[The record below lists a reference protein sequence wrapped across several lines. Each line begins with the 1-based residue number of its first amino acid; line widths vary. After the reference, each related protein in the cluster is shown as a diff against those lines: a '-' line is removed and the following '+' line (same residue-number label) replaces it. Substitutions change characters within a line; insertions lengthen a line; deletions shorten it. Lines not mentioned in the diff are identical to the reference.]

1 MSFIGHLRAIIRI
14 VLIVLMTIVLLI
26 IWGTGYVLCLGR
38 EQPAIAIRGFIVQNW
53 SRSLARIIGM
63 RRVIVGTPPEPPFC
77 LVANHLSYIDVIVL
91 HACTRGVLISRA
103 DVAKWP
109 GIGFLARIAGTL
121 FINRQRIRQ
130 IVDINDQIRGVL
142 DRGDGIL
149 FFPEGTSTAGD
160 DVSRFRSP
168 LLNYP
173 AALSYP
179 VHFAAIDYK
188 SDTFDVRMHVCWWA
202 DMTFVDHLYTLLMK
216 PGFQARVRFGNDPIV
231 QSDRKELAARL
242 EEKVRALYEPVR
254 NTPRHE
260 ID

>member
-1 MSFIGHLRAIIRI
+1 MSLVGHLRATIRI
-14 VLIVLMTIVLLI
+14 VLSVLMTLVILI
-26 IWGTGYVLCLGR
+26 IWGTAYVLCLGAER
-38 EQPAIAIRGFIVQNW
+38 PAIAIRGWSVQQW
-53 SRSLARIIGM
+53 SRWLARIMGM
-63 RRVIVGTPPEPPFC
+63 RRVVIGDPPEPPFC

-91 HACTRGVLISRA
+91 HACTKGVLISRA

-121 FINRQRIRQ
+121 FINRRRIRQ
-130 IVDINDQIRGVL
+130 IVDINEQIGQVL

-160 DVSRFRSP
+160 DVTKFRSP

-188 SDTFDVRMHVCWWA
+188 SDSFDVRMHVCWWA
-202 DMTFVDHLYTLLMK
+202 DMTFVDHLYTLLSK
-216 PGFQARVRFGNDPIV
+216 PGFQARVRFGAEQIV
-231 QSDRKELAARL
+231 ESDRKELAARL
-242 EEKVRALYEPVR
+242 EERVRALYSPVR
-254 NTPRHE
+254 NSPPT
-260 ID
+260 

>member
-1 MSFIGHLRAIIRI
+1 MGVVGHVRAVVR
-14 VLIVLMTIVLLI
+14 LLLSVLMTLVLLV
-26 IWGTGYVLCLGR
+26 IWGTAWLLCLGAER
-38 EQPAIAIRGFIVQNW
+38 PAIAIRGFIVQQW
-53 SRSLARIIGM
+53 SRGLAGIIGM
-63 RRVIVGTPPEPPFC
+63 KHVVVGTPPEPPFC

-91 HACTRGVLISRA
+91 HACTKGVLISRA

-121 FINRQRIRQ
+121 FINRRRIRQ
-130 IVDINDQIRGVL
+130 IVDINDQIREVL

-149 FFPEGTSTAGD
+149 FFPEGTSTSGD

-188 SDTFDVRMHVCWWA
+188 SDTFDVRTHVCWWA
-202 DMTFVDHLYTLLMK
+202 DMTFVDHLYTLLTK
-216 PGFQARVRFGNDPIV
+216 PGFQARVRFGEEPV
-231 QSDRKELAARL
+231 VESDRKELAARL
-242 EEKVRALYEPVR
+242 EKRVRALYEPVR
-254 NTPRHE
+254 NTPPT
-260 ID
+260 